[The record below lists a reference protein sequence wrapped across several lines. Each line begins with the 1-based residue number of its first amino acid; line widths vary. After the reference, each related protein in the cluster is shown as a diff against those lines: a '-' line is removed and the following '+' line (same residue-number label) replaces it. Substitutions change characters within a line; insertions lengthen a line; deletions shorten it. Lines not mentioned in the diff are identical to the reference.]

1 MSRKSKLD
9 SDKVSD
15 IFQPDEKA
23 SKSMT
28 ETNITCKKEIPKYV
42 RRQAEATET
51 NEPQKTDPLEITN
64 RKERVAMSAVY
75 QSEIRGNAFKSLEI
89 TEQKVSAKDVTVTDI
104 RKLTIDEKVI
114 PKESLGRSEQK
125 VTLDNNVVGDISEAS
140 GKEKCIQKEKLL
152 ITADQDVI
160 SSDGCGS
167 FSNKKLDTAET
178 TSCINSKA
186 NVTGVLLDPSNCG
199 SAKKPGS
206 SEVLVEVSI
215 VLISGEL
222 KVRIRPKQ
230 IAERIL
236 KMNSESET
244 DSSVSEIDFVV
255 LNKEDQEKRK
265 IESSEGNKERWE
277 VTLNPE
283 QSQGGK
289 VLMEPKIK
297 GRNEQLLRDAHQSS
311 DDVITAIQTM
321 NKPGRTVSSSIS
333 NLEVISV
340 ITEIIDFTYRKEHRT
355 MFKSIKDLRHYIGI
369 KFLSNRYY
377 FSLKNVFD
385 IGLNIN
391 NSAEAEFELVK
402 ALYENVVR
410 AVLLYARINGFLLLR
425 CIIDN
430 PTFNTTIYE
439 KDDVIREVRFLKS
452 VYNEAR
458 NSTYL
463 QRQRGRREFISCS
476 FLFDIVKF
484 IKRNEVYN
492 LLEKGVVKT
501 IESYNFFDLNLFLVT
516 PNDVEKLY
524 ETDLAIITHF
534 DLLIDHRFFTS
545 SLRTAQRTMETK
557 PLVVKYANIRIQ
569 LSFFKLLI
577 QHIKALNMENLDK
590 LTDLKL
596 FSEED
601 RKDPCC
607 YNILQAQEMIRNEH
621 NIWKGADKLAQK
633 LCCQLIFYCES
644 DWFWSEVIGIINAER
659 RLPTLLL
666 KAFRLLP
673 TVTEYLVGRRQ
684 PKNNTSL
691 NLYCFIMEFLM
702 VVPYREFIHR
712 RYDSF
717 IAHLCMD
724 QESCSSILNPATVI
738 NRILIPNLKR
748 PIRKICA
755 AITIGRLLDSRHVN
769 ISWSFDYT
777 EYKHCYNDDNITT
790 QTGEKVELI
799 QLIGAFYLQYTFPHR
814 NAVRGSRYFYIDLV
828 LSRLESRLTRL
839 ITKNCFTEN
848 ALKYLDELVVKK
860 EFPWQ
865 ADYYL
870 SKILLRKLLAS
881 REVSIPERPVD
892 ETDERARIEWV
903 AKLLPITYAGI
914 KPKPFFSL
922 AFLIDGY
929 VNNLDLESAF
939 VLHFNDI
946 PEFYFI
952 EFLVLF
958 KIFMRSNR
966 NNRITSLCKHNL
978 GRYGNKYDRSLREM
992 IKWIFRLI
1000 NRVQKSGQVNEEAVL
1015 DAKHRVLQWAEAYV
1029 ANSKV
1034 LGTDDAKAMLCLLR
1048 WKDEP
1053 GLKDD
1058 ELERGMNRLFFEVH
1072 QKCVIR
1078 PNDPIL
1084 EVMEKWIPCGKS
1096 IEEIEEYL
1104 NHLPP
1109 SRASE
1114 VKVYKPTRLLQYKR
1128 VRHDEQTPWERC
1140 QMNKFLNET
1149 ADYHCC
1155 GGASRMRNRPTSG
1168 PGMFGYARPMY
1179 VWSIGGVKL
1188 MPFSALK
1195 NKYEDVPSDVS
1206 KLNRKKR
1213 LPFDLRAEVGSIWQ
1227 DTPSALHNSHSRPRK
1242 RNTSSQSV
1250 NLPVSR
1256 DRNNEIFRM
1265 EIPYDPFVVMPIDAF
1280 DLELDFGASA
1290 ANFKGTIDMRRSYSL
1305 PCDLSNLNL
1314 RTKKIVPRRLARK
1327 EKSKQWQQRTKKRTA
1342 NLKENVPIRRSDSVG
1357 KYVKKERTVFHPF
1370 LENIGSCTI
1379 CGLTDHTEDF
1389 CPDTP
1394 NYSNLVKRL
1403 LPVTY
1408 KWTIK
1413 KEKAFENFHRQD
1425 SWGSFGDEYH

>member
-1 MSRKSKLD
+1 MSRKSKPD
-9 SDKVSD
+9 SDKISD

-23 SKSMT
+23 SKSVT
-28 ETNITCKKEIPKYV
+28 ETNITCGKEIPKYV
-42 RRQAEATET
+42 RQRAETTET
-51 NEPQKTDPLEITN
+51 NEPQNTDPLEITN
-64 RKERVAMSAVY
+64 REESVAMSGVY
-75 QSEIRGNAFKSLEI
+75 QSEVRGNAFKSLEI
-89 TEQKVSAKDVTVTDI
+89 TEQRVSAKDVTVADI
-104 RKLTIDEKVI
+104 RKLMIDEKVI
-114 PKESLGRSEQK
+114 PKESLGCVEQK
-125 VTLDNNVVGDISEAS
+125 VTLDSNVVGDISEAS
-140 GKEKCIQKEKLL
+140 GKENCIQKEKLL

-160 SSDGCGS
+160 SSDGSGS
-167 FSNKKLDTAET
+167 FSNKKLDIAET
-178 TSCINSKA
+178 TSCVNSKA
-186 NVTGVLLDPSNCG
+186 NVTGVLLDASNCG
-199 SAKKPGS
+199 SVEKPGS
-206 SEVLVEVSI
+206 SVVLAEVSI

-222 KVRIRPKQ
+222 EVRIRPKQ
-230 IAERIL
+230 IAGRIL
-236 KMNSESET
+236 KMDSESET

-255 LNKEDQEKRK
+255 LNKDDQEKRK

-277 VTLNPE
+277 VTMNPQ
-283 QSQGGK
+283 QSQEQK

-297 GRNEQLLRDAHQSS
+297 GRNEQLLRDTHESS
-311 DDVITAIQTM
+311 NDVITTIRKM
-321 NKPGRTVSSSIS
+321 DKPGRTFSSNIS

-355 MFKSIKDLRHYIGI
+355 MFKNAKDLRHYIGI

-391 NSAEAEFELVK
+391 NSAEAEFE
-402 ALYENVVR
+402 
-410 AVLLYARINGFLLLR
+410 F
-425 CIIDN
+425 
-430 PTFNTTIYE
+430 

-452 VYNEAR
+452 IYNEAR
-458 NSTYL
+458 NSSYL

-484 IKRNEVYN
+484 IKRKEVYN

-534 DLLIDHRFFTS
+534 DLLTDHRFFTS
-545 SLRTAQRTMETK
+545 SLRTARRTMETK
-557 PLVVKYANIRIQ
+557 PLVVKYANIQIQ

-621 NIWKGADKLAQK
+621 NVWKGAD
-633 LCCQLIFYCES
+633 
-644 DWFWSEVIGIINAER
+644 
-659 RLPTLLL
+659 

-702 VVPYREFIHR
+702 VVPYREFIRR

-724 QESCSSILNPATVI
+724 QESCSRILNPATVI

-790 QTGEKVELI
+790 QTEEKVELI
-799 QLIGAFYLQYTFPHR
+799 QLIGTFYSQYTFPHR
-814 NAVRGSRYFYIDLV
+814 NAMRGSRYFYIDLV
-828 LSRLESRLTRL
+828 LSKLESRLTRL
-839 ITKNCFTEN
+839 ITKNSFTEN

-860 EFPWQ
+860 EFSWQ

-881 REVSIPERPVD
+881 RKVSIPERPVD
-892 ETDERARIEWV
+892 ETNQRAWIEWV
-903 AKLLPITYAGI
+903 AELLPITYAGI

-966 NNRITSLCKHNL
+966 NNRITSLCRHNP
-978 GRYGNKYDRSLREM
+978 GKYGNKYDRSLREM

-1000 NRVQKSGQVNEEAVL
+1000 NRVQKSGQVNEEATL

-1084 EVMEKWIPCGKS
+1084 EVIEKWIPCGKS
-1096 IEEIEEYL
+1096 TEEIEEYL

-1109 SRASE
+1109 SRASQ
-1114 VKVYKPTRLLQYKR
+1114 VKVYKPTRLLQYKPA
-1128 VRHDEQTPWERC
+1128 RHDEQTPWERC

-1179 VWSIGGVKL
+1179 VWSTGGVKL

-1195 NKYEDVPSDVS
+1195 NKYEDVPSDIS

-1213 LPFDLRAEVGSIWQ
+1213 LPFDLQAEVGSIWQ
-1227 DTPSALHNSHSRPRK
+1227 DTPSALHNSHCRLIRK

-1256 DRNNEIFRM
+1256 DRDNEIFRM

-1314 RTKKIVPRRLARK
+1314 RTKKIVPRRLARQK
-1327 EKSKQWQQRTKKRTA
+1327 ME
-1342 NLKENVPIRRSDSVG
+1342 E

-1370 LENIGSCTI
+1370 LENIGSCSI
-1379 CGLTDHTEDF
+1379 CGLTDHTEEF

-1403 LPVTY
+1403 MPVTY

-1425 SWGSFGDEYH
+1425 SWGSFGDEDH

>member
-1 MSRKSKLD
+1 
-9 SDKVSD
+9 
-15 IFQPDEKA
+15 
-23 SKSMT
+23 MT

-297 GRNEQLLRDAHQSS
+297 GRNEQLLRDAYQSS

-333 NLEVISV
+333 NLE
-340 ITEIIDFTYRKEHRT
+340 
-355 MFKSIKDLRHYIGI
+355 
-369 KFLSNRYY
+369 
-377 FSLKNVFD
+377 
-385 IGLNIN
+385 
-391 NSAEAEFELVK
+391 

-621 NIWKGADKLAQK
+621 NIWKGAD
-633 LCCQLIFYCES
+633 
-644 DWFWSEVIGIINAER
+644 
-659 RLPTLLL
+659 

-922 AFLIDGY
+922 AFLIDG
-929 VNNLDLESAF
+929 
-939 VLHFNDI
+939 
-946 PEFYFI
+946 
-952 EFLVLF
+952 
-958 KIFMRSNR
+958 
-966 NNRITSLCKHNL
+966 
-978 GRYGNKYDRSLREM
+978 
-992 IKWIFRLI
+992 
-1000 NRVQKSGQVNEEAVL
+1000 QVNEEAVL

-1053 GLKDD
+1053 GLK
-1058 ELERGMNRLFFEVH
+1058 
-1072 QKCVIR
+1072 
-1078 PNDPIL
+1078 
-1084 EVMEKWIPCGKS
+1084 VMEKWIPCGKS

-1342 NLKENVPIRRSDSVG
+1342 NLKENVPIRRSDSASSFNGYIINVENHPDLFFFFLAVG

>member
-1 MSRKSKLD
+1 MSRKSKPD
-9 SDKVSD
+9 SDKISD

-23 SKSMT
+23 SKSVT
-28 ETNITCKKEIPKYV
+28 ETNITCGKEIPKYV
-42 RRQAEATET
+42 RQRAETTET
-51 NEPQKTDPLEITN
+51 NEPQNTDPLEITN
-64 RKERVAMSAVY
+64 REESVAMSGVY
-75 QSEIRGNAFKSLEI
+75 QSEVRGNAFKSLEI
-89 TEQKVSAKDVTVTDI
+89 TEQRVSAKDVTVADI
-104 RKLTIDEKVI
+104 RKLMIDEKVI
-114 PKESLGRSEQK
+114 PKESLGCVEQK
-125 VTLDNNVVGDISEAS
+125 VTLDSNVVGDISEAS
-140 GKEKCIQKEKLL
+140 GKENCIQKEKLL

-160 SSDGCGS
+160 SSDGSGS
-167 FSNKKLDTAET
+167 FSNKKLDIAET
-178 TSCINSKA
+178 TSCVNSKA
-186 NVTGVLLDPSNCG
+186 NVTGVLLDASNCG
-199 SAKKPGS
+199 SVEKPGS
-206 SEVLVEVSI
+206 SVVLAEVSI

-222 KVRIRPKQ
+222 EVRIRPKQ
-230 IAERIL
+230 IAGRIL
-236 KMNSESET
+236 KMDSESET

-255 LNKEDQEKRK
+255 LNKDDQEKRK

-277 VTLNPE
+277 VTMNPQ
-283 QSQGGK
+283 QSQEQK

-297 GRNEQLLRDAHQSS
+297 GRNEQLLRDTHESS
-311 DDVITAIQTM
+311 NDVITTIRKM
-321 NKPGRTVSSSIS
+321 DKPGRTFSSNIS

-355 MFKSIKDLRHYIGI
+355 MFKNAKDLRHYIGI

-391 NSAEAEFELVK
+391 NSAEAEFE
-402 ALYENVVR
+402 
-410 AVLLYARINGFLLLR
+410 F
-425 CIIDN
+425 
-430 PTFNTTIYE
+430 

-452 VYNEAR
+452 IYNEAR
-458 NSTYL
+458 NSSYL

-484 IKRNEVYN
+484 IKRKEVYN

-534 DLLIDHRFFTS
+534 DLLTDHRFFTS
-545 SLRTAQRTMETK
+545 SLRTARRTMETK
-557 PLVVKYANIRIQ
+557 PLVVKYANIQIQ

-621 NIWKGADKLAQK
+621 NVWKGADKLAQK

-702 VVPYREFIHR
+702 VVPYREFIRR

-790 QTGEKVELI
+790 QTEEKVELI
-799 QLIGAFYLQYTFPHR
+799 QLIGTFYSQYTFPHR
-814 NAVRGSRYFYIDLV
+814 NAMRGSRYFYIDLV
-828 LSRLESRLTRL
+828 LSKLESRLTRL
-839 ITKNCFTEN
+839 ITKNSFTEN

-860 EFPWQ
+860 EFSWQ

-881 REVSIPERPVD
+881 RKVSIPERPVD
-892 ETDERARIEWV
+892 ETNQRAWIEWV
-903 AKLLPITYAGI
+903 AELLPITYAGI

-966 NNRITSLCKHNL
+966 NNRITSLCRHNP
-978 GRYGNKYDRSLREM
+978 GKYGNKYDRSLREM

-1000 NRVQKSGQVNEEAVL
+1000 NRVQKSGQVNEEATL

-1084 EVMEKWIPCGKS
+1084 EVIEKWIPCGKS
-1096 IEEIEEYL
+1096 TEEIEEYL

-1109 SRASE
+1109 SRASQ
-1114 VKVYKPTRLLQYKR
+1114 VKVYKPTRLLQYKPA
-1128 VRHDEQTPWERC
+1128 RHDEQTPWERC

-1179 VWSIGGVKL
+1179 VWSTGGVKL

-1195 NKYEDVPSDVS
+1195 NKYEDVPSDIS

-1213 LPFDLRAEVGSIWQ
+1213 LPFDLQAEVGSIWQ
-1227 DTPSALHNSHSRPRK
+1227 DTPSALHNSHCRLIRK

-1256 DRNNEIFRM
+1256 DRDNEIFRM

-1314 RTKKIVPRRLARK
+1314 RTKKIVPRRLARQKMVKVRK

-1342 NLKENVPIRRSDSVG
+1342 NLKENEE

-1370 LENIGSCTI
+1370 LENIGSCSI
-1379 CGLTDHTEDF
+1379 CGLTDHTEEF

-1403 LPVTY
+1403 MPVTY

-1425 SWGSFGDEYH
+1425 SWGSFGDEDH